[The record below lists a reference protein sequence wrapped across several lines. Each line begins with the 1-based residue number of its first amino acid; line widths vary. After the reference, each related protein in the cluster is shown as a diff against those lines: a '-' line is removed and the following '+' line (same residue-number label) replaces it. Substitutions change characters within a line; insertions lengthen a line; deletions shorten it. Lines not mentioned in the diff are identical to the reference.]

1 MRSYY
6 PRMIRLSKLTDYASV
21 VLTELARTPEAL
33 RSAGAVAESTG
44 VPRPTVTKVLK
55 LLTQAELTRSIQG
68 PKGGYQLARS
78 ARQIDLADII
88 AAIEGPS
95 GVTECATNHD
105 DCELTAHCHV
115 MDHWQRVSVQ
125 INQLLRSVT
134 LAELATPKL
143 QRIPTLQVQD

>member
-1 MRSYY
+1 
-6 PRMIRLSKLTDYASV
+6 MIRLSKLTDYASV
-21 VLTELARTPEAL
+21 VLTELARYPSELQSTQHL
-33 RSAGAVAESTG
+33 AESTRI
-44 VPRPTVTKVLK
+44 PRPTVTKVLK
-55 LLTQAELTRSIQG
+55 TLTRAGLTRSIQG
-68 PKGGYQLARS
+68 PRGGYTLARD

-95 GVTECATNHD
+95 GVTECATDHD
-105 DCELTAHCHV
+105 ECDLTAHCHV
-115 MDHWQRVSVQ
+115 MDHWRTVSVQ